1 MNSVELKSFVDAHRW
16 AVQSSASGAGVP
28 QAALIG
34 IAMTDKNEIVFDT
47 LSTSRKAANLRDNP
61 RMAMVIGGWE
71 DDDPRTLQIEGDV
84 DFPVDDELERIKLA
98 YYAVFADGRDRLEW
112 PEIVYVRMTPRWA
125 RFADYLAEPPEIHEW
140 SM

>member
-1 MNSVELKSFVDAHRW
+1 MNSVELKLFVDEHRW
-16 AVQSSASGAGVP
+16 AVQTSASGTGVP

-34 IAMTDKNEIVFDT
+34 IAMTDRNEIVFDT
-47 LSTSRKAANLRDNP
+47 LSTSRKAANLRANP
-61 RMAMVIGGWE
+61 RMAMVIGGWQ

-84 DFPVDDELERIKLA
+84 DFPVDDELERIKRT

-112 PEIVYVRMTPRWA
+112 PEIVYVRLTPCWA
-125 RFADYLAEPPEIHEW
+125 RFADYLAEPPDIHEW